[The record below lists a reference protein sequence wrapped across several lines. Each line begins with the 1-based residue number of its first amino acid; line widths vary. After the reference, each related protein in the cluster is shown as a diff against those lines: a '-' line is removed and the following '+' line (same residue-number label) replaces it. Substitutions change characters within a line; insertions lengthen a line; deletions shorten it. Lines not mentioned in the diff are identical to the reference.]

1 MSDASLRARST
12 TEIVDA
18 AFTLYRRD
26 FQQYIMIG
34 AIAYSPMIVITL
46 LTQGLTGTGQTM
58 VVVGVSLIG
67 LIIATIVGAAVT
79 RMGADVYLGGRADVG
94 RTVAAVLPRVP
105 MLIGAALLTMLMV
118 VPGLILLVVP
128 GLYLATRLF
137 AAPQAVV
144 IEQLGAVDAIRRS
157 MALTKG
163 RAGHVFLTLLL
174 LYGLYFALSFGVTLG
189 VALFG
194 STVLQTVVSSVL
206 SIFCFPIL
214 GLAGLVLYYDLR
226 IRNEGFDV
234 EHMAQSLDGPPHGS
248 PYASA
253 SGHPPA

>member
-26 FQQYIMIG
+26 FLQYIMVG
-34 AIAYSPMIVITL
+34 AIAYSPMIVFSL
-46 LTQGLTGTGQTM
+46 LTQSMTGTGQTLTA
-58 VVVGVSLIG
+58 VAVG
-67 LIIATIVGAAVT
+67 IVGLVIAAIVGGAVT
-79 RMGADVYLGGRADVG
+79 RMGADVYLGGHADVG

-105 MLIGAALLTMLMV
+105 MLIVGALLAMLMV
-118 VPGLILLVVP
+118 VPGLVLLIVP

-137 AAPQAVV
+137 GVSQIIV
-144 IEQLGAVDAIRRS
+144 IEQRGAIDAISRS
-157 MALTKG
+157 FALTKG

-174 LYGLYFALSFGVTLG
+174 VYGLYFALSFGVTMGL
-189 VALFG
+189 ALFG
-194 STVLQTVVSSVL
+194 STVLQTVVNSVL

-214 GLAGLVLYYDLR
+214 GLSALVLYYDLR

-234 EHMAQSLDGPPHGS
+234 EHMAQSLDGS
-248 PYASA
+248 PYAS
-253 SGHPPA
+253 STGHQRA

>member
-1 MSDASLRARST
+1 MPDASLRARTT

-46 LTQGLTGTGQTM
+46 LTQSVTGTGQTL
-58 VVVGVSLIG
+58 VVVGVSIIG

-79 RMGADVYLGGRADVG
+79 RMGADVYLGGHADVG
-94 RTVAAVLPRVP
+94 RTVSAVLPQVP
-105 MLIGAALLTMLMV
+105 MLIVGALITMLMV
-118 VPGLILLVVP
+118 VPGLILLIVP
-128 GLYLATRLF
+128 GVYLATRLF
-137 AAPQAVV
+137 AISQIIVLEKLGPVEAVT
-144 IEQLGAVDAIRRS
+144 RS
-157 MALTKG
+157 FALTKG

-174 LYGLYFALSFGVTLG
+174 LYGLYFALSFGVTLA

-194 STVLQTVVSSVL
+194 SPVLQTVVSSVL

-214 GLAGLVLYYDLR
+214 GLAALVLYYDLR

-234 EHMAQSLDGPPHGS
+234 EHMAQSLDGS
-248 PYASA
+248 PYA
-253 SGHPPA
+253 PAT

>member
-1 MSDASLRARST
+1 MSDASLRARTT

-46 LTQGLTGTGQTM
+46 LTQGMTGTGQTL
-58 VVVGVSLIG
+58 VVVGVSMIG

-94 RTVAAVLPRVP
+94 RTVSAVLPRVLV
-105 MLIGAALLTMLMV
+105 LIVTALLTMLMV
-118 VPGLILLVVP
+118 VPGLILLIIP

-137 AAPQAVV
+137 AAPQVVV
-144 IEQLGAVDAIRRS
+144 IENRGAIEAIRRS
-157 MALTKG
+157 FALTKG

-194 STVLQTVVSSVL
+194 SPVLQTVVSSVL

-234 EHMAQSLDGPPHGS
+234 EHMAQSLDGSLDGS
-248 PYASA
+248 SYAA
-253 SGHPPA
+253 ATGRPLA

>member
-1 MSDASLRARST
+1 MSDASLRARTT

-26 FQQYIMIG
+26 FLQYIMVG
-34 AIAYSPMIVITL
+34 AIAYSPMIVISL
-46 LTQGLTGTGQTM
+46 LTQGITGTGQTL
-58 VVVGVSLIG
+58 VVVAVSIIG

-79 RMGADVYLGGRADVG
+79 RMGADVYLGGHADVG

-105 MLIGAALLTMLMV
+105 MLIGAVLLTLVMV
-118 VPGLILLVVP
+118 VPGLLVLIAP

-137 AAPQAVV
+137 AASQIIVL
-144 IEQLGAVDAIRRS
+144 EKLGPIDAISRS
-157 MALTKG
+157 FALTKG

-174 LYGLYFALSFGVTLG
+174 VYGLYFALSFGVTLG

-206 SIFCFPIL
+206 GIFCFPIL
-214 GLAGLVLYYDLR
+214 GLSGLVLYYDLR

-234 EHMAQSLDGPPHGS
+234 EHMAQSLDGS
-248 PYASA
+248 PDVSA
-253 SGHPPA
+253 TGHPLA